1 MILLPAV
8 DIRDGRAVR
17 LRQGDFDDE
26 TVYADDPLEAA
37 RSFVEAGARFL
48 HVVDLDG
55 AREGEPVNL
64 HHVERIAGELD
75 VPVELGGGLRSIA
88 SIRRALVAG
97 AARVVLGTA
106 AFTDPEL
113 LDEALSAFTSRI
125 LVGVDVRGGRVSV
138 AGWTRETQMPGEG
151 AIRRMQQRGATR
163 FVYTN
168 VDRDGMLEG
177 PDLEEVRR
185 VSQAVRGRF
194 LYSGGI
200 GSLEDLEALRDMRL
214 VNLAGVIS
222 GKALYEERFTVRD
235 GQAALS
241 QSQPARPDA
250 RGSVS

>member
-17 LRQGDFDDE
+17 LRQGDFGDE
-26 TVYADDPLEAA
+26 TVYADDPFEAA
-37 RSFVEAGARFL
+37 RSFVDEGAHFL

-55 AREGEPVNL
+55 ARDGEPVNL

-88 SIRRALVAG
+88 SIRRAFVAG

-113 LDEALSAFTSRI
+113 LGEALSAFTSRI
-125 LVGVDVRGGRVSV
+125 LVGVDVRGGQVSV
-138 AGWTRETQMPGEG
+138 AGWTRETQARGEE
-151 AIRRMQQRGATR
+151 AIRRLQQQGATR

-177 PDLEEVRR
+177 PDLDEVRR
-185 VSQAVRGRF
+185 VSEAVRGRF

-200 GSLEDLEALRDMRL
+200 GSLEDLEALRDLRL

-222 GKALYEERFTVRD
+222 GKALYEGRFSVRE
-235 GQAALS
+235 GQEAL
-241 QSQPARPDA
+241 A
-250 RGSVS
+250 

>member
-8 DIRDGRAVR
+8 DIRDGKAVR
-17 LRQGDFDDE
+17 LRQGRFDEE

-64 HHVERIAGELD
+64 HHVERITAELD

-88 SIRRALVAG
+88 SIRRALKAG

-138 AGWTRETQMPGEG
+138 SGWTRATQTSGED
-151 AIRRMQQRGATR
+151 AIRLMQQRGVTR

-177 PDLEEVRR
+177 PDLEEVQR
-185 VSQAVRGRF
+185 VGEAVRGRF

-200 GSLEDLEALRDMRL
+200 GSLEDLRGLRELRL

-222 GKALYEERFTVRD
+222 GKALYEGRFGVAE
-235 GQAALS
+235 GQAELEG
-241 QSQPARPDA
+241 QPAGRD
-250 RGSVS
+250 

>member
-8 DIRDGRAVR
+8 DIREGRAVR
-17 LRQGDFDDE
+17 LRQGDFDQE

-37 RSFVEAGARFL
+37 RSFVEAGASFL
-48 HVVDLDG
+48 HIVDLDG

-64 HHVERIAGELD
+64 HHVERIAHELD
-75 VPVELGGGLRSIA
+75 VAVELGGGLRSIA
-88 SIRRALVAG
+88 SIRRALGAG
-97 AARVVLGTA
+97 ALRVVLGTA

-113 LDEALSAFTSRI
+113 LEEALSAFTSRI

-138 AGWTRETQMPGEG
+138 AGWTRETQVSGED
-151 AIRRMQQRGATR
+151 AIRRMQQLGATR

-168 VDRDGMLEG
+168 VDRDGMLDG
-177 PDLEEVRR
+177 PDLDEVRR

-200 GSLEDLEALRDMRL
+200 SSLADLEALRRLRL

-222 GKALYEERFTVRD
+222 GKALYEGRFSVQD
-235 GQAALS
+235 GQAAL
-241 QSQPARPDA
+241 R
-250 RGSVS
+250 

>member
-17 LRQGDFDDE
+17 LRQGDFGDE
-26 TVYADDPLEAA
+26 TVYADDPFEAA
-37 RSFVEAGARFL
+37 RSFVDEGARFL

-64 HHVERIAGELD
+64 RHVERIAGELD

-88 SIRRALVAG
+88 SIRRALAAG
-97 AARVVLGTA
+97 ASRVVLGTA

-125 LVGVDVRGGRVSV
+125 LVGVDVRGGQVSV
-138 AGWTRETQMPGEG
+138 AGWTRETQARGEE
-151 AIRRMQQRGATR
+151 AIRRLQQQGATR

-177 PDLEEVRR
+177 PDLDEVRR
-185 VSQAVRGRF
+185 VSEAVRGRF

-200 GSLEDLEALRDMRL
+200 GSLEDLEALRDLRL

-222 GKALYEERFTVRD
+222 GKALYEGRFTVRD
-235 GQAALS
+235 GQAAL
-241 QSQPARPDA
+241 D
-250 RGSVS
+250 

>member
-8 DIRDGRAVR
+8 DIRDGHAVR
-17 LRQGDFDDE
+17 LRQGDFQDE

-37 RSFVEAGARFL
+37 RSFAEAGACFL

-55 AREGEPVNL
+55 ARQGEPVNL
-64 HHVERIAGELD
+64 HHVERIADELD

-88 SIRRALVAG
+88 SIRRALAAG
-97 AARVVLGTA
+97 ASRVVLGTA
-106 AFTDPEL
+106 AFTDPDL

-125 LVGVDVRGGRVSV
+125 LVGVDVRGGQVSV
-138 AGWTRETQMPGEG
+138 AGWTRETQVPGED

-177 PDLEEVRR
+177 PDLDEVRR
-185 VSQAVRGRF
+185 VSEAVRGRF

-200 GSLEDLEALRDMRL
+200 GSLQDLEALRELRL
-214 VNLAGVIS
+214 VNLGGVIS
-222 GKALYEERFTVRD
+222 GKALYEGRFTVGQ

-241 QSQPARPDA
+241 RKQQARPDA

>member
-8 DIRDGRAVR
+8 DIRDGKAVR
-17 LRQGDFDDE
+17 LRQGRFDDE

-48 HVVDLDG
+48 PLVDLDG
-55 AREGEPVNL
+55 AREGEPANL
-64 HHVERIAGELD
+64 HHVERITSELD

-88 SIRRALVAG
+88 SIRRALKAG
-97 AARVVLGTA
+97 ASRVVLGTA

-125 LVGVDVRGGRVSV
+125 LVGVDVRGGQVSV
-138 AGWTRETQMPGEG
+138 SGWTRETQMQGDD
-151 AIRRMQQRGATR
+151 AIRLMQQRGVTR

-177 PDLEEVRR
+177 PDLDEVRR
-185 VSQAVRGRF
+185 VGEAVRGRF

-200 GSLEDLEALRDMRL
+200 GSLADLEGLRSLRL

-222 GKALYEERFTVRD
+222 GKALYEGRFGVAE
-235 GQAALS
+235 GQAALEAS
-241 QSQPARPDA
+241 
-250 RGSVS
+250 

>member
-8 DIRDGRAVR
+8 DIRDGKAVR
-17 LRQGDFDDE
+17 LRQGHFDEE

-64 HHVERIAGELD
+64 EHVKRMTTELD
-75 VPVELGGGLRSIA
+75 VPVELGGGLRTIA
-88 SIRRALVAG
+88 AIRRALAAG
-97 AARVVLGTA
+97 ATRVVLGTA
-106 AFTDPEL
+106 AFMDPEL

-125 LVGVDVRGGRVSV
+125 LVGVDVRGGQVSV
-138 AGWTRETQMPGEG
+138 AGWTRETQMRGED

-168 VDRDGMLEG
+168 VDRDGTLEG
-177 PDLEEVRR
+177 PDLDEVKR
-185 VSQAVRGRF
+185 VSQTVRGRF

-200 GSLEDLEALRDMRL
+200 GSLADLEALRDLRL
-214 VNLAGVIS
+214 LNLAGVIS
-222 GKALYEERFTVRD
+222 GKALYEGRFGVRE
-235 GQAALS
+235 GQAALE
-241 QSQPARPDA
+241 AGD
-250 RGSVS
+250 

>member
-17 LRQGDFDDE
+17 LRQGDFDQE
-26 TVYADDPLEAA
+26 TVYADDPLDAA
-37 RSFVEAGARFL
+37 RSFVEAGASFL
-48 HVVDLDG
+48 HIVDLDG

-75 VPVELGGGLRSIA
+75 VAVELGGGLRSIA
-88 SIRRALVAG
+88 SIRRALAAG
-97 AARVVLGTA
+97 ALRVVLGTA

-113 LDEALSAFTSRI
+113 LEEALSAFTSRI

-138 AGWTRETQMPGEG
+138 AGWTRATQVSGED
-151 AIRRMQQRGATR
+151 AIRRMQQLGATR

-168 VDRDGMLEG
+168 VDRDGMLDG
-177 PDLEEVRR
+177 PDLDEVTR

-200 GSLEDLEALRDMRL
+200 GSLADLEALRRLRL

-222 GKALYEERFTVRD
+222 GKALYEGRFSVRD
-235 GQAALS
+235 GQAAL
-241 QSQPARPDA
+241 R
-250 RGSVS
+250 

>member
-26 TVYADDPLEAA
+26 TVYADDPVEAA
-37 RSFVEAGARFL
+37 RSFAEAGARFL

-64 HHVERIAGELD
+64 HHVERIAREVRL
-75 VPVELGGGLRSIA
+75 PLELGGGLRSFA
-88 SIRRALVAG
+88 SIRRALAAG
-97 AARVVLGTA
+97 ADRVVLGTA
-106 AFTDPEL
+106 AFTDPDL

-125 LVGVDVRGGRVSV
+125 LVGVDVRGGQVSV
-138 AGWTRETQMPGEG
+138 AGWTRETQARGED
-151 AIRRMQQRGATR
+151 AIRRLQARGATR

-177 PDLEEVRR
+177 PDLDEIRR
-185 VSQAVRGRF
+185 ISAAVRGRF

-200 GSLEDLEALRDMRL
+200 ASIADLEALRGLRL
-214 VNLAGVIS
+214 LNLAGVIS
-222 GKALYEERFTVRD
+222 GKALYERRFDVRE
-235 GQAALS
+235 GQAVLDG
-241 QSQPARPDA
+241 RT
-250 RGSVS
+250 